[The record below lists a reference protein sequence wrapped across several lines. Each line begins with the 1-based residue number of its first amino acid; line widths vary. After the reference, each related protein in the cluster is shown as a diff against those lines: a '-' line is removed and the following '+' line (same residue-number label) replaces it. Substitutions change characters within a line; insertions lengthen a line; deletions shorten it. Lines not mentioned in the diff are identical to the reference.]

1 MDGGL
6 KVSALTAAFVISLRG
21 CVKHLLATC
30 QISHAKRDRP
40 GPCLMQAGGPTEGER
55 GLLSSNYRNRK
66 RGPRLRQS
74 SAPLPHSIPA
84 SFPLPHSLPLAPPP
98 QLHPAGFLELSQS
111 LTSITAQSPLA
122 LHRNNQLNR
131 GKGIIHQLGGK
142 NTYTGKFF
150 FSLGPGRGKHPHASA
165 RARRAGWVPSKGLT
179 LTLPF

>member
-142 NTYTGKFF
+142 NTYTQGN
-150 FSLGPGRGKHPHASA
+150 SSSALGRVAESTRMPV
-165 RARRAGWVPSKGLT
+165 RARRAGWVPSKGHT